1 MRPLAAPHPGQCFC
15 RKPETGVGFAPFN
28 QRRAGWGKDGPPTI
42 TWCCDDCVPYVKTV
56 HHMKRDTFNVI
67 ERDSLLAAGNAA
79 GGYLDRIGKTDLAAL
94 SAEEWEIFLGTLLD
108 QFGVE
113 LRTRL
118 EQHQPPF

>member
-1 MRPLAAPHPGQCFC
+1 MRPLAAPQPGQCFC
-15 RKPETGVGFAPFN
+15 RKPETGVGYAPFN
-28 QRRAGWGKDGPPTI
+28 QRAKAGPKII
-42 TWCCDDCVPYVKTV
+42 TWCCGDCVPYAKTV

-79 GGYLDRIGKTDLAAL
+79 GGYLDRIGKIDLAAL